1 MATGIYS
8 WSQTAASNSNAD
20 STINWAEGQAPSSV
34 NDSSRAAMAILAR
47 WRDDISG
54 VAPSNTVLTTGGS
67 ANAQTL
73 TTNESIGTLTNG
85 WTVTFKAG
93 ASNTSTCTLNV
104 DSKGA
109 KAVQLTSGSGLV
121 AGEIV
126 SGRVYTVTYHQPA
139 DAWLIHTAPGTII
152 PSTTAMLF
160 VQTSAPTGWTKG
172 ATHNNKALRVVTGT
186 ASTGGSTAFTS
197 VFTSR
202 TVAQA
207 NLPSVNW
214 SHSLTAATHTHSVTG
229 TYSGVTGTEDPAHQ
243 HTYSGTTSSDGSHTH
258 NYTDRG
264 DGDTAATAGG
274 VSVADSG
281 SDTYTT
287 GSGGTHTHTYS
298 GTTGSENA
306 LHAHLCSG
314 SISGTAAASGALT
327 VSGTVSS
334 GGSGTAL
341 DFAVQYVDVIIATK
355 D

>member
-1 MATGIYS
+1 
-8 WSQTAASNSNAD
+8 
-20 STINWAEGQAPSSV
+20 V

-73 TTNESIGTLTNG
+73 TSNVSIGTLTNG

-93 ASNTSTCTLNV
+93 ASNSSTCTLNV
-104 DSKGA
+104 DSTGA

-126 SGRVYTVTYHQPA
+126 AGRVYTVTYHQPA
-139 DAWLIHTAPGTII
+139 DAWLLHTTASTII

-186 ASTGGSTAFTS
+186 ASSGGSTAFTS

-229 TYSGVTGTEDPAHQ
+229 TYSGITGVENTDHAH
-243 HTYSGTTSSDGSHTH
+243 TFSGTSSSDGSHTH
-258 NYTDRG
+258 SYDDAGGGGSQAVTSGGAAAAD
-264 DGDTAATAGG
+264 DGDA
-274 VSVADSG
+274 SR
-281 SDTYTT
+281 TT
-287 GSGGTHTHTYS
+287 GSGGSHTHTYS
-298 GTTGSENA
+298 GTTSLQNFD
-306 LHAHLCSG
+306 HAHTCTG